1 VYLYEKGAKVAD
13 YRSAA
18 PFRVY
23 ALKKEGMRSDE
34 SSVMYGEIIYQ
45 NQDVVVLR
53 DTLDEIINRV
63 LYSLEGRIA

>member
-1 VYLYEKGAKVAD
+1 
-13 YRSAA
+13 
-18 PFRVY
+18 
-23 ALKKEGMRSDE
+23 MRSDE